1 MKHLKIDIYCDPVVT
16 DALSDYFVGVYDA
29 GVEVAIE
36 DEQQEHHLQIFCEN
50 RAVDEESLDQLYE
63 EVTRFVAEM
72 TAIFQVSES
81 RVVFSSFDDE
91 DWSRV
96 WKKFFTPFTLVPGL
110 VIKPSWEAYQPV
122 ADEVVIELDPGMAFG
137 TGQHATTQLCMEH
150 LRDILDESSGAKVL
164 DVGTGTGI
172 LAMAAALWGAE
183 AVVGLDNDPV
193 AVEVARQNVARNSL
207 SEKITIAETAV
218 EDVPQCYD
226 LVVANIVHDVLFA
239 MAPVL
244 WRVTKP
250 GGAVVLS
257 GIQGEGQKESLRTRF
272 VAHNFHYVATRQQ
285 EEWFSLRFQR
295 MATRPETVGK

>member
-1 MKHLKIDIYCDPVVT
+1 MWKVDSSSITGAAWLL
-16 DALSDYFVGVYDA
+16 LSDYFVGVYDA

-50 RAVDEESLDQLYE
+50 RAVDEESLGQLHE
-63 EVTRFVAEM
+63 EVTCF
-72 TAIFQVSES
+72 VSEMADVFQIS
-81 RVVFSSFDDE
+81 QPRVVFSTFDDE

-110 VIKPSWEAYQPV
+110 VIKPSWEVYQPV

-193 AVEVARQNVARNSL
+193 AVEVAQQNVARNSL
-207 SEKITIAETAV
+207 SARIAIEETAV
-218 EDVPQCYD
+218 EDIQQCYD
-226 LVVANIVHDVLFA
+226 VVVANIVHDVLFA

-257 GIQGEGQKESLRTRF
+257 GIQGESQKESLRARF
-272 VAHNFHYVATRQQ
+272 VAQNFHYMATRQQ

-295 MATRPETVGK
+295 MATESETAGK